1 MMTWTLYLLLV
12 LPTGEYGATAY
23 KEFTQKGD
31 CERAAA
37 SITASPPPEVKRII
51 AVCKEKINV

>member
-12 LPTGEYGATAY
+12 LPTGEYGVTAY
-23 KEFTQKGD
+23 KEFTQKGN
-31 CERAAA
+31 CQRAAA
-37 SITASPPPEVKRII
+37 SITANPPPEVQRIV

>member
-12 LPTGEYGATAY
+12 LPTGEYGVTAY
-23 KEFTQKGD
+23 KEFTQKVS

-37 SITASPPPEVKRII
+37 SISANPPPSVKRII
-51 AVCKEKINV
+51 AVCKEKIDV